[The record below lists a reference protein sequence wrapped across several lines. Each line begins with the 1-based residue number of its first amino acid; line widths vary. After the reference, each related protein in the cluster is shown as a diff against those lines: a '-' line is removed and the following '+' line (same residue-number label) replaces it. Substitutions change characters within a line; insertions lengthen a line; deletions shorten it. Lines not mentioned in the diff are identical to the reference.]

1 MDCNRITELLNSND
15 ITYAEIITYHYTKDQ
30 MVIKTTTI
38 DYGKDNDYQRHTS
51 VPLMEFVDLNVK
63 DLQLKAFL
71 TGFDSQH
78 FYQNNASDANWVG
91 RPLITGRESRVG
103 SIPTTSTKIR
113 AVARAAEWSGLLNRQ
128 T

>member
-63 DLQLKAFL
+63 DL
-71 TGFDSQH
+71 
-78 FYQNNASDANWVG
+78 
-91 RPLITGRESRVG
+91 
-103 SIPTTSTKIR
+103 
-113 AVARAAEWSGLLNRQ
+113 
-128 T
+128 